1 MTFCIGIRVREG
13 IIALADTRIVVGSEK
28 SNKQKL
34 APIEHDLGQLFAMT
48 SGLRSIR
55 DKALIYMQEEF
66 DKRGQSIDRVYE
78 VANLF
83 GEMLRKVRDEDG
95 EQLHVTGLTFNS
107 HAIIGGCL
115 AQDRSPQMFYVY
127 PQGNWIESN
136 PDLPYFMIGRTY
148 YGKPILDR
156 LLNYETP
163 LRSALS
169 LALLAYDATRTSVT
183 DVAGPIDVAILP
195 ASSQIMTFGRFT
207 DAELEES
214 IGWWNHEMSELMRE
228 MPMRWMERLFEN
240 IGEEPPTILQTENPL
255 PARDDHDSN

>member
-13 IIALADTRIVVGSEK
+13 IIALADSRIVVGSEH

-34 APIEHDLGQLFAMT
+34 APLQHELGQLFAMT

-55 DKALIYMQEEF
+55 DKAIIYMEEEF
-66 DKRGQSIDRVYE
+66 EKQGKTIDRVYE

-83 GEMLRKVRDEDG
+83 GDMLRRVKEEDG
-95 EQLHVTGLTFNS
+95 EHLSIAGLSFNS
-107 HAIIGGCL
+107 HAIIGGQL
-115 AQDRSPQMFYVY
+115 TDDKVPQLFYVY

-195 ASSQIMTFGRFT
+195 TSTCKMTFGRFS
-207 DAELEES
+207 DDELEES
-214 IGWWNHEMSELMRE
+214 TGWWNREMAELMRE
-228 MPMRWMERLFEN
+228 MPMRWMERLFEQS
-240 IGEEPPTILQTENPL
+240 GEEPPIVSHSENPL
-255 PARDDHDSN
+255 PTRENHDSN